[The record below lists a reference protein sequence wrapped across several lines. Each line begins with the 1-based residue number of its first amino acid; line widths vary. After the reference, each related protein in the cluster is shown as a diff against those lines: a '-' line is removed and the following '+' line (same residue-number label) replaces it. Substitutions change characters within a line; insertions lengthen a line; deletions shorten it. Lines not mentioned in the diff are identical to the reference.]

1 VCVESSKKKEDTLN
15 ELIDKSI
22 RKKTMFCTT
31 GDSNTRPRGKG
42 GASLDTK
49 TTRAASPS
57 CPSVT
62 QIIYMVSFKLIEI
75 STTKNFFPK
84 ILGGQLPPLAP
95 MWLRLWLHIYSFIM
109 QFRGNKPRIFD
120 CFSRSYQ
127 NYHTLFMVSESG
139 SA

>member
-1 VCVESSKKKEDTLN
+1 
-15 ELIDKSI
+15 
-22 RKKTMFCTT
+22 MFCTT

-49 TTRAASPS
+49 TKRAASPS

-62 QIIYMVSFKLIEI
+62 QIIYMVTFKLIEI

-95 MWLRLWLHIYSFIM
+95 MWLRLWRQTRRLPYSILVAPKTETFVSHQPPM
-109 QFRGNKPRIFD
+109 KANPQPPKD
-120 CFSRSYQ
+120 LSCCCFKLTS
-127 NYHTLFMVSESG
+127 NHTIQPQKHRDWCTPT
-139 SA
+139 

>member
-1 VCVESSKKKEDTLN
+1 MCVESSKKKEDTLN

-95 MWLRLWLHIYSFIM
+95 MWLRLWHPFSKCTFKHKQLLVNLKLRPEKKHIFIS
-109 QFRGNKPRIFD
+109 NKYR
-120 CFSRSYQ
+120 
-127 NYHTLFMVSESG
+127 
-139 SA
+139 